1 MSWWFWQLLPLIWH
15 LYIFSA
21 CQRSGVIVCHQHLF
35 KTSFLSL
42 SSWSGGTLCCCCYEK
57 ARDWAGQPQPSLPRR
72 LPPNGVPSKRLLL
85 SANPRLCDKYRDLNL
100 CFLQSQ
106 SWERMALPNFRQ
118 TSSPGPMGGRKF
130 LFYVSTKPRQV
141 KHPLVNIFFW
151 CQWCDAWIKYNG
163 KIWEH
168 QKWSY
173 WHVQDDIQKAQQG
186 WPQRRVQ

>member
-1 MSWWFWQLLPLIWH
+1 MIW
-15 LYIFSA
+15 IFA
-21 CQRSGVIVCHQHLF
+21 
-35 KTSFLSL
+35 
-42 SSWSGGTLCCCCYEK
+42 
-57 ARDWAGQPQPSLPRR
+57 
-72 LPPNGVPSKRLLL
+72 
-85 SANPRLCDKYRDLNL
+85 
-100 CFLQSQ
+100 FLQRQ

-186 WPQRRVQ
+186 WPQKKGTIIFHVLTSLFGGMSFIYVDCPNSGGVILFIPWCQNWALFAFFSLDFLPQSKPWLLATLWPSTSWRVGGCFLCMHFDLHKFNIASHEFLK

>member
-1 MSWWFWQLLPLIWH
+1 MIWI
-15 LYIFSA
+15 YA
-21 CQRSGVIVCHQHLF
+21 
-35 KTSFLSL
+35 
-42 SSWSGGTLCCCCYEK
+42 
-57 ARDWAGQPQPSLPRR
+57 
-72 LPPNGVPSKRLLL
+72 
-85 SANPRLCDKYRDLNL
+85 
-100 CFLQSQ
+100 FLQRQ

-186 WPQRRVQ
+186 WPQNEGTIIFHVLTSLFGGMSFIYVDCPNSGGGDFIYPLVSKLSPFCFFLPWLSPSEQTMTAGNPVAFNILKGGWLLSLHAFGSS